1 MLPQK
6 ILLVDDEAGIRDL
19 LRAYL
24 EREGYVVRTA
34 ADGRAALE
42 EAERFQPHLVILDLM
57 LPELDGL
64 EVCRCLRVNSP
75 AYIIML
81 TVKAEETD
89 VLVGLGVG
97 ADDYITK
104 PFSPREVVARV
115 KAVLRRARNET
126 PSAPLFFPGLTVDS
140 ERRQVLRDGRP
151 LELTA
156 REFDLLWFLARHAG
170 RVFTREELLD
180 GVWGYD
186 FPGGTR
192 TVDVHMGNLRRKL
205 EGEATGCRFIQTV
218 RGVGYRFGEAPR

>member
-1 MLPQK
+1 MTQK
-6 ILLVDDEAGIRDL
+6 ILLVDDEEGIRNL

-24 EREGYVVRTA
+24 EREGYAVRTA

-42 EAERFQPHLVILDLM
+42 EAEHFHPNLVILDLM

-64 EVCRCLRVNSP
+64 EVCRRLRSTSL

-115 KAVLRRARNET
+115 KAVLRRVRDET
-126 PSAPLFFPGLTVDS
+126 QPGTLSFPGLAVDF
-140 ERRQVLRDGRP
+140 ERRQVLSGDRP
-151 LELTA
+151 VELTA
-156 REFDLLWFLARHAG
+156 LEFDLLWFLARNPG
-170 RVFTREELLD
+170 RVFTREELLN

-186 FPGGTR
+186 FAGGTR

-205 EGEATGCRFIQTV
+205 EGETAECRFIQTV
-218 RGVGYRFGEAPR
+218 RGIGYRFGEAPR